1 MEEFIS
7 VAGAILMIV
16 AIVVLAFYST
26 RWLGKRMAGSSA
38 SKHLAVVDRISLGQD
53 KFIAIVKVGEKKL
66 LIGVSSGSVTNL
78 GELSEED
85 LTQVVTQQA
94 FPSFG
99 DAMKESLKKY
109 GSFGVGKR
117 DKEHD

>member
-1 MEEFIS
+1 MGEFLS

-26 RWLGKRMAGSSA
+26 RWLGKRMGVSAA
-38 SKHLAVVDRISLGQD
+38 SKYLTVVDRISLGQD
-53 KFIAIVKVGEKKL
+53 KFIAIVKMGGKHL
-66 LIGVSSGSVTNL
+66 LIGISSGSVTNL

-85 LTQVVTQQA
+85 MIQQPSDQTL
-94 FPSFG
+94 PSFG
-99 DAMKESLKKY
+99 DAFKESLKKY

>member
-1 MEEFIS
+1 MGDFIS

-26 RWLGKRMAGSSA
+26 RWLGKRMGGSAA
-38 SKHLAVVDRISLGQD
+38 SKYLSVVDRISLGQD
-53 KFIAIVKVGEKKL
+53 KCIAIVKVGQKHL

-78 GELSEED
+78 GELNEED
-85 LTQVVTQQA
+85 LSQVTTQQA
-94 FPSFG
+94 YPSFG
-99 DAMKESLKKY
+99 DALRDSIKKY